1 MIYLQKLKHFDM
13 RVVAF
18 ANRKGG
24 AGKSTSAVNSG
35 ACLSLSGKRVLLIDS
50 DPQGGATVALGLNR
64 WTLDKSYYDSIILG
78 KPLKENVYPTG
89 VQGLDILPANDK
101 LDAADLELSK
111 VDQPALVLKELLE
124 KLEGY
129 DFVLVDCPPNLGL
142 LTLNALLA
150 AEIVI
155 VPLLAEYHSLEGTE
169 DLRRFMENAET
180 YFNHKPIRRFLVTK
194 FTRSDNHGKQV
205 IEVLKT
211 QFKGE
216 VCNTIIPKSVRVTE
230 APSFGKPVVTYAP
243 NSPASKAYWSFVEE
257 LNG

>member
-1 MIYLQKLKHFDM
+1 M
-13 RVVAF
+13 RVVVF

-35 ACLSLSGKRVLLIDS
+35 ACLALSGKSVLLIDS

-78 KPLKENVYPTG
+78 KPLLENIQPTEI
-89 VQGLDILPANDK
+89 VGLDILPANDK

-111 VDQPALVLKELLE
+111 VEQPALVLKGLLE

-142 LTLNALLA
+142 LTLNAILA

-180 YFNHKPIRRFLVTK
+180 YFHHKPTRRFLVTK

-205 IEVLKT
+205 IKVLKT
-211 QFKGE
+211 QFEGE
-216 VCNTIIPKSVRVTE
+216 VCKTVIPKSVRVTE
-230 APSFGKPVVTYAP
+230 SPSFGKPVVTYAP
-243 NSPASKAYWSFVEE
+243 NSPASDAYWSFVEE